1 MEAEQSPRSI
11 KQTTNLD
18 KYQKKSMREE
28 ERSRDKKESENLEQR
43 QTRMINN

>member
-18 KYQKKSMREE
+18 RYQKKNMREE
-28 ERSRDKKESENLEQR
+28 ERLRDKKESKNLEQR

>member
-18 KYQKKSMREE
+18 RYQKKSIREE
-28 ERSRDKKESENLEQR
+28 KRSRNKKESENLEQR
-43 QTRMINN
+43 QTRIINN